1 MEPRRKRQE
10 AQTMR
15 KSSLIGIAALVV
27 VGLSLGVSAV
37 TDTATSTVSI
47 TFSEIAVLDV
57 SGDPGL
63 LTIAAP
69 AAAGDLPADQLDTT
83 TTMSW
88 TCNVDAAT
96 TRKVSGSIESLF
108 SGIDLYA
115 TIAAPGTTEG
125 TSAGQ
130 LLFAAAATDY
140 DFITTIGDCNVSA
153 QTITFRANVSAMV
166 APYVNT
172 QIVITWTLTEDL

>member
-1 MEPRRKRQE
+1 MKRC
-10 AQTMR
+10 
-15 KSSLIGIAALVV
+15 SLIGITALVV
-27 VGLSLGVSAV
+27 VGLSLGVFAA

-69 AAAGDLPADQLDTT
+69 ASAGDLPADQSDAT

-88 TCNVDAAT
+88 TSSVGTAAT
-96 TRKVSGSIESLF
+96 RMITGSIASLF

-115 TIAAPGTTEG
+115 TIAAPGGTEG
-125 TSAGQ
+125 TSAGE
-130 LLFAAAATDY
+130 LKFTAATTDY
-140 DFITTIGDCNVSA
+140 EFVTAIGDCNVTA
-153 QTITFRANVSAMV
+153 QTITFRANVTAMV
-166 APYVNT
+166 TPYTNT